1 MKDMDSLSTH
11 TQAQSI
17 WQSLPSGRRSHWA
30 IIFYSFTLMPFVLL
44 SFFLLL
50 SHPAYAA
57 LQEIKVLAQG
67 TGDSREEAKANALT
81 FAKQA
86 AFIRIA
92 RKLDPEKALAY
103 LSKLDINALDP
114 YIRGTSILSEKRID
128 NLYVAEIL
136 VTVIDTPIRR
146 AYGTLPTPAQ
156 LEKAAPTKDTRTI
169 LILPVFYNGVEPIV
183 WDSKTNPSLE
193 LWQTEALS
201 HTKGALIIPTGDTTD
216 RSIVDRDNVLRASF
230 AAFKP
235 MLERYGSDEIVVAVL
250 IDTLAKDQTLAVEM
264 LLRRIRSG
272 GQKVERFTLTPKSDT
287 TPREAIYQQAVT
299 EALHRM
305 NAAAHAT
312 AYKEKKQRAKA
323 LSQPFI
329 AQFNTLKEWADIQA
343 ILRST
348 KGIES
353 ISTTNLQLLVAR
365 GTLYIN
371 TDKKALLQSFAKGK
385 VSISESSDGKAP
397 WIIRIRK

>member
-1 MKDMDSLSTH
+1 MDSLSTH
-11 TQAQSI
+11 TQAQAI
-17 WQSLPSGRRSHWA
+17 WQSLPSGRHSHWA
-30 IIFYSFTLMPFVLL
+30 TILYSLPLMPFVLL

-50 SHPAYAA
+50 SHPANAA

-92 RKLDPEKALAY
+92 RKLDPEKAPAY
-103 LSKLDINALDP
+103 LSKLDINALEP
-114 YIRGTSILSEKRID
+114 YIRGTSVLSEKRID
-128 NLYVAEIL
+128 KLYVAEIL

-169 LILPVFYNGVEPIV
+169 LILPVFYNGVEPVV
-183 WDSKTNPSLE
+183 WDSKTNPSLK
-193 LWQTEALS
+193 LWQTQAVSL
-201 HTKGALIIPTGDTTD
+201 TKNALIIPTGDTTD
-216 RSIVDRDNVLRASF
+216 RSIVDRDNVLRASYNN
-230 AAFKP
+230 FKP

-250 IDTLAKDQTLAVEM
+250 IDTLAKDQTQTVEM

-305 NAAAHAT
+305 NTAAHAT

-323 LSQPFI
+323 LAQPFV

-343 ILRST
+343 ILRKS

-371 TDKKALLQSFAKGK
+371 TDKKALLQSVAKGK
-385 VSISESSDGKAP
+385 VSISESLDGKAP